1 MLSTQSPLP
10 ASCACRLTSLL
21 NAAMHKK
28 ASCKIRPYT
37 SKSSLVSGR
46 SSYPLLG
53 AGALTAHEVYRLM
66 LLGSPPDMVHSS
78 SLRKTHSSTQQNTTQ
93 FRGTRPSS
101 EESTPAVADFRYRVP
116 LIPRLVWPY
125 FTACTASDITKQYP
139 HLYYNRFPTV
149 LQVVCEIFLS
159 KDSDKTIDNI
169 LFSFYNYIILF

>member
-1 MLSTQSPLP
+1 MYFSIISPHSLYELLIQAHIQNSTL
-10 ASCACRLTSLL
+10 R
-21 NAAMHKK
+21 KK

-37 SKSSLVSGR
+37 SKSSLISGR
-46 SSYPLLG
+46 SSYPLLR

-101 EESTPAVADFRYRVP
+101 EESTPAVADFRYRGP

-125 FTACTASDITKQYP
+125 FTACTVSDTAYAIP
-139 HLYYNRFPTV
+139 SL
-149 LQVVCEIFLS
+149 
-159 KDSDKTIDNI
+159 I
-169 LFSFYNYIILF
+169 L

>member
-1 MLSTQSPLP
+1 MRIPCSRSDLYTFSILSPHIP
-10 ASCACRLTSLL
+10 HGRTSQPHAQNSTLR
-21 NAAMHKK
+21 KK

-37 SKSSLVSGR
+37 SKSSLIPWR
-46 SSYPLLG
+46 SSYLLLK

-93 FRGTRPSS
+93 FRETRPSS

-125 FTACTASDITKQYP
+125 FTACTVSDTA
-139 HLYYNRFPTV
+139 
-149 LQVVCEIFLS
+149 
-159 KDSDKTIDNI
+159 
-169 LFSFYNYIILF
+169 